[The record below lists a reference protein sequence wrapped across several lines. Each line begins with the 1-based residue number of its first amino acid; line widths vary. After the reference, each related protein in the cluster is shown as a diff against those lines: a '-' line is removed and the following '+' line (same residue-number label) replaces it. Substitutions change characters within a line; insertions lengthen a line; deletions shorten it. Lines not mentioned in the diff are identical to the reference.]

1 MGPAYLAHVL
11 RSSFSAE
18 RLSDLLKENE
28 QKKSKEEKVQ
38 IEYNAVPV
46 FRHALLDPYWAPQFY
61 YQRKEQVKYDLAKE
75 EFPGLR
81 DLIKRPEARNARQ
94 LDTRSELDRRQY
106 T

>member
-11 RSSFSAE
+11 RSGFSAE

-28 QKKSKEEKVQ
+28 KQRTKEEKVQ
-38 IEYNAVPV
+38 DEYRPVPV

-81 DLIKRPEARNARQ
+81 ELIKRPEPRNARQ
-94 LDTRSELDRRQY
+94 R
-106 T
+106 